1 MHERKTAELN
11 QIKLLQWEK
20 FYYFFPVN
28 LNRRYVCEGAHTASG
43 DIDPRF
49 IRHSNSLMKKQK
61 KIMKKKHE
69 INKYANVKGLALRAY
84 KRTIH
89 SDLCGFF
96 ANNARVARAE

>member
-1 MHERKTAELN
+1 MCARGHTQLAE
-11 QIKLLQWEK
+11 ISI
-20 FYYFFPVN
+20 
-28 LNRRYVCEGAHTASG
+28 RDSS
-43 DIDPRF
+43 DIA
-49 IRHSNSLMKKQK
+49 NSLMKKQK